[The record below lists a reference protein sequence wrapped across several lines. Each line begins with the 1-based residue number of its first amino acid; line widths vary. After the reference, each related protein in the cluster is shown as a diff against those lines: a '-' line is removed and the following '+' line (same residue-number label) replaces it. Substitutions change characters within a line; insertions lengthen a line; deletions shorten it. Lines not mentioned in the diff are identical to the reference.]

1 MKKKFLALVMTL
13 SMVLSLVP
21 MTALATGDGE
31 PTGQP
36 ITTTEGQAEDAATN
50 GDDQKGDSTTGGGA
64 TGEETTKKNP
74 IVEVEGVKY
83 DISSGDAIVV
93 GCQEGVEELTIPK
106 TIPFEGTDYKVTKV
120 VRGLQNNST
129 LRSVNIQA
137 EITTLDNSIFSN
149 DTELTSVTLPD
160 SLKIIETAAFE
171 NCASLTQIDLP
182 EGLEVIKNSVFVGTA
197 IEEIT
202 LPSTLKELQS
212 SAFNSV
218 TTLKTVDFNNAG
230 TSVGEKCFQGCNAL
244 ETVSNTENIT
254 ELGDYAFG
262 SDHQGYNNVNVHC
275 QSLTGEIKLNSV
287 TKIGKA
293 AFKNCTALNKV
304 SGLENV
310 TEIPD
315 EAFNYCSRLT
325 SISGLNNITTIGNNA
340 FSKCSAMVKVDGKY
354 VKTGITEL
362 EGLQLSNLTSI
373 GVRALDSVKA
383 AFEINESTFSHLTS
397 LGEGAFYSV
406 SNLTGKL
413 VLPEGIP
420 AVGKDTFRGTGIT
433 EAILPD
439 SVQSIGETAFFN
451 CRELVNVQIG
461 QKGGQS
467 SQLTRIEKGAF
478 AKDNFIISFVIEAD
492 KADISISTDKVQLG
506 FNEFDVFPEEVKKII
521 TYTVAS
527 VEGEDI
533 GTGTDLQT
541 AINNASEDD
550 PVTITAT
557 KSFVVKSTVTIPAG
571 KTITLTGNNITVQP
585 GKNFSGP
592 LFVVEDD
599 ANLSLDGTLTYKC
612 QNLSDGVFAQ
622 VKGEMTMNNGTITRA
637 TISSTHTGSGIID
650 VDHGSFIMKGGLAN
664 KISTDAYNSGV
675 VYVHNGG
682 TFSMEGGVISDVSST
697 NQDASPVVIDGGSMT
712 MTDGT
717 ISDNVTTN
725 AYTSAGVTVNGNSKF
740 EMSGGIIKNNTGIR
754 GVGVYVRENGAYD
767 EETSAKFEMKGGT
780 ISGNVAN
787 PLPGHPDINA
797 RGAGVYVED
806 NAEFTMSDG
815 MITEN
820 RATGVVSDPYNYGGM
835 GGGVSTMNKAL
846 DGGGRFIMS
855 GGTISKN
862 HATNSGGGVFSGSAP
877 DKVVLS
883 AGYILDNCAGSN
895 GGGVYVSTPP
905 YGLTIKNA
913 LVSNNTAT
921 IMGGGVWA
929 CPTGTVTLGTDSA
942 VFDNTAEKAGD
953 DIALLNKN
961 EGYYSTFSNEQ
972 LGGGLVTWYKD
983 NFVTGDQSQWGSHGD
998 YRYDANDPGN
1008 PVISATNS
1016 MSSYSLK
1023 AVVSNDGKSLA
1034 KNAAKLFIQ
1043 GNTAQRGGG
1052 VGTNGEINFSGAN
1065 TPENPI
1071 SVTVHKVWSGNNGNY
1086 PSTVKVNLVR
1096 TKDDESQTI
1105 ATVILSEK
1113 SKDKEDTKEEKGKT
1127 WSYIFSNLDDS
1138 YTYTVTEDEVPGYRT
1153 SITKDTE
1160 GNNLT
1165 FTITNTRKGGGS
1177 SGGGPITIPDDVPT
1191 GLDLKNHYGYIIG
1204 YPVDYYTGKPTT
1216 DQTKKPVRPEGKIT
1230 RAEVATIYFRML
1242 TDENRAANWNQVSG
1256 FSDVKSSAWYNNA
1269 ISTLT
1274 KAGILKGYED
1284 GTFQPNGYITRA
1296 EFATIA
1302 IRFFSGV
1309 YEGEDLFP
1317 DIKGHWAEDYINN
1330 AANKG
1335 LVKGYED
1342 GTFGPD
1348 RYITRAEAVTLVN
1361 RTLNRHPHNDGL
1373 HKDMLVWPD
1382 NMDTS
1387 KWYYADM
1394 QEATNSHEPDKDKT
1408 TADKEY
1414 WGKMLP
1420 IRDWEA
1426 LEKEWSNANSA
1437 PGEGEVV

>member
-21 MTALATGDGE
+21 MTALATEGE
-31 PTGQP
+31 PTAEP
-36 ITTTEGQAEDAATN
+36 IQEAT
-50 GDDQKGDSTTGGGA
+50 
-64 TGEETTKKNP
+64 
-74 IVEVEGVKY
+74 
-83 DISSGDAIVV
+83 SSVN
-93 GCQEGVEELTIPK
+93 
-106 TIPFEGTDYKVTKV
+106 TKV
-120 VRGLQNNST
+120 EDTEKAEEEQGEAETSPV
-129 LRSVNIQA
+129 QA
-137 EITTLDNSIFSN
+137 TPQQSPTKVAAGTTFSSDDLKYNVLSN
-149 DTELTSVTLPD
+149 DTVQITGCVGEITELVIPEKVTYGENEYTIVRIADKAFFMNKGLTRID
-160 SLKIIETAAFE
+160 FNEVSLDIGLQAFCGCSELQEVVGADALTEIGNAAFLS
-171 NCASLTQIDLP
+171 C
-182 EGLEVIKNSVFVGTA
+182 K
-197 IEEIT
+197 
-202 LPSTLKELQS
+202 K
-212 SAFNSV
+212 
-218 TTLKTVDFNNAG
+218 
-230 TSVGEKCFQGCNAL
+230 L
-244 ETVSNTENIT
+244 ETVSN
-254 ELGDYAFG
+254 L
-262 SDHQGYNNVNVHC
+262 S
-275 QSLTGEIKLNSV
+275 
-287 TKIGKA
+287 
-293 AFKNCTALNKV
+293 KV
-304 SGLENV
+304 
-310 TEIPD
+310 
-315 EAFNYCSRLT
+315 T
-325 SISGLNNITTIGNNA
+325 SIGYQSFMNCEKLTKLEGLKWSALTHIGNNA
-340 FSKCSAMVKVDGKY
+340 FFSCESLSLTLDENTFKSLSSLGKSAFCNDIAITGTVVLPESITEIPESAFANTGITDVDFSRVTSIGKLAFNNCKSLTKLNISDSVTIIDEKSFQGCTNLVSVQIGDPGKGSSKLKSIQKGAFNKDIGITYFYMECNQADVTIAEN
-354 VKTGITEL
+354 KTGIQPYDTIPNSVREIIQYAFTIKNASIYSDKDVTL
-362 EGLQLSNLTSI
+362 QQEIQSCLKERDNITIIPSQDFYVGEKITIPSGKTVTLSKGDADSISVLTTVNFEGPL
-373 GVRALDSVKA
+373 
-383 AFEINESTFSHLTS
+383 FE
-397 LGEGAFYSV
+397 V
-406 SNLTGKL
+406 
-413 VLPEGIP
+413 
-420 AVGKDTFRGTGIT
+420 
-433 EAILPD
+433 
-439 SVQSIGETAFFN
+439 
-451 CRELVNVQIG
+451 
-461 QKGGQS
+461 
-467 SQLTRIEKGAF
+467 EKGASLIL
-478 AKDNFIISFVIEAD
+478 DGISFRCHF
-492 KADISISTDKVQLG
+492 ISNQ
-506 FNEFDVFPEEVKKII
+506 F
-521 TYTVAS
+521 
-527 VEGEDI
+527 
-533 GTGTDLQT
+533 
-541 AINNASEDD
+541 
-550 PVTITAT
+550 
-557 KSFVVKSTVTIPAG
+557 
-571 KTITLTGNNITVQP
+571 
-585 GKNFSGP
+585 
-592 LFVVEDD
+592 
-599 ANLSLDGTLTYKC
+599 
-612 QNLSDGVFAQ
+612 VFAH
-622 VKGEMTMNNGTITRA
+622 VKGELTLNSGSIARMNGDTVHVIDVDGGKFYMKGGEISLDEARYTSSGAVYVQDGGTFEMNDGEISGCTLNNQLCGAVVLDSGSMTMNGGTIDGNTA
-637 TISSTHTGSGIID
+637 TEFNSAGGVLVDNTSTFTMTGGTISH
-650 VDHGSFIMKGGLAN
+650 
-664 KISTDAYNSGV
+664 NSAKRG
-675 VYVHNGG
+675 
-682 TFSMEGGVISDVSST
+682 GGVLVRE
-697 NQDASPVVIDGGSMT
+697 NGQFT

-717 ISDNVTTN
+717 ISGNTARVQYSGIEKPN
-725 AYTSAGVTVNGNSKF
+725 AGGGGVF
-740 EMSGGIIKNNTGIR
+740 
-754 GVGVYVRENGAYD
+754 
-767 EETSAKFEMKGGT
+767 
-780 ISGNVAN
+780 
-787 PLPGHPDINA
+787 
-797 RGAGVYVED
+797 VED
-806 NAEFTMSDG
+806 NASFKMEDG
-815 MITEN
+815 TITGN
-820 RATGVVSDPYNYGGM
+820 TTNGM
-835 GGGVSTMNKAL
+835 GGGVATAVLKENDKN
-846 DGGGRFIMS
+846 GGGQFYMT

-862 HATNSGGGVFSGSAP
+862 KASCGGGVYSWSKT
-877 DKVVLS
+877 DRVVLE
-883 AGYILDNCAGSN
+883 GGNIVDNAASIQ
-895 GGGVYVSTPP
+895 GGGVYVSTSP

-913 LVSNNTAT
+913 LITDNKAT

-961 EGYYSTFSNEQ
+961 EGYYSTFSNKQ
-972 LGGGLVTWYKD
+972 LGGGLVTWYED
-983 NFVTGDQSQWGSHGD
+983 NFVTGNYGQWGSHGD

-1096 TKDDESQTI
+1096 TKDDTSQTI

-1113 SKDKEDTKEEKGKT
+1113 SKDKKDTKEEKGKT

-1373 HKDMLVWPD
+1373 HQDMLRWPD